1 MKKSI
6 LIVFLLI
13 IALSF
18 SACQKNNSSND
29 TSSDKSATVTLSPE
43 EIKDKIAD
51 AVGADNFLCD
61 TEIEEFCLTNSYGFD
76 LSKIESYVA
85 LQNSISSINP
95 DTIIILKT
103 KDDYADTAVDA
114 INTIYAQSVSY
125 IRQYPF
131 NTAKVLN
138 ARLYSEADYVI
149 YVIAGASYDGEDSEE
164 ENRLAVSEYEKIDE
178 AIKDIFG
185 KLPENKAVVPED
197 TGSAGG
203 LIVPDESNDEDSVPL
218 LGG

>member
-61 TEIEEFCLTNSYGFD
+61 TEIEEFYLTNTYGFD

-131 NTAKVLN
+131 NTAKMLN

-203 LIVPDESNDEDSVPL
+203 LIVPDESNNEDSVPL

>member
-13 IALSF
+13 IVLSF

-61 TEIEEFCLTNSYGFD
+61 TEIEEFYLTNSYGFD

-138 ARLYSEADYVI
+138 AKLYSEADYVI

>member
-61 TEIEEFCLTNSYGFD
+61 TEIEEFYLTNSYGFD

-138 ARLYSEADYVI
+138 AKLYSEADYVI

>member
-61 TEIEEFCLTNSYGFD
+61 TEIEEFYLTNTYGFD

>member
-13 IALSF
+13 IVLSF